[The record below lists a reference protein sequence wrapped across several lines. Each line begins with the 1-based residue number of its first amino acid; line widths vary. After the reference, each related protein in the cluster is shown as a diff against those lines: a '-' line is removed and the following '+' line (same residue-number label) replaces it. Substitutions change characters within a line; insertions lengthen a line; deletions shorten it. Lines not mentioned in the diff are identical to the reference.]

1 MDGRD
6 EGQPPLDEEAEE
18 TPQGSGKLPVLSEDE
33 AGRDIDV
40 PAGELGQEELQHAGQ
55 EHYQVEGDMPREPRK
70 LNLIVS
76 KLSFQCICTN
86 YLALGKLIDNIES
99 IGFCLTWP
107 LALPLQ

>member
-18 TPQGSGKLPVLSEDE
+18 AELDL
-33 AGRDIDV
+33 DV

-55 EHYQVEGDMPREPRK
+55 EHHQVEGDMPREPRK

-76 KLSFQCICTN
+76 KLSFQV
-86 YLALGKLIDNIES
+86 YLYELTCSWQID
-99 IGFCLTWP
+99 
-107 LALPLQ
+107 